1 LWGSFELRFIELS
14 SLELALTHEAFG
26 FDPFGIVIRTFS
38 SILEIHQS
46 FERDKPGPLFIAV
59 SSTKIEHVL
68 EGPYLEACRDHV
80 FLFPEVTFIGL
91 DLSQVNELC

>member
-1 LWGSFELRFIELS
+1 MRRSFEFWFIEFS
-14 SLELALTHEAFG
+14 SLELALTHESFG
-26 FDPFGIVIRTFS
+26 LDPFGIVIRAFS

-46 FERDKPGPLFIAV
+46 FERDKPGPFFIAV
-59 SSTKIEHVL
+59 SSTEVEHVL
-68 EGPYLEACRDHV
+68 EGSDLEARRDHV